1 MRQLRLTETE
11 AQGQFG
17 QKGMTML
24 DIVKLSEDLKT
35 KLQHETDLLMS
46 DRLMTRDV
54 LEARTREL
62 NAKRDDELRR
72 VDQWATQQK
81 ALITEIFSALISEID
96 ADRQRNETNIARM
109 KGEAMPE
116 APAKARNVRHL
127 KAAE

>member
-11 AQGQFG
+11 AQGQSG

-54 LEARTREL
+54 LEARAREL

-109 KGEAMPE
+109 KGEAMSE

>member
-1 MRQLRLTETE
+1 METE
-11 AQGQFG
+11 ARGQSG

-24 DIVKLSEDLKT
+24 DIVKLSEELKT
-35 KLQHETDLLMS
+35 KLQHETDILMS

-109 KGEAMPE
+109 KGETLPE
-116 APAKARNVRHL
+116 APAKPKNVRHL

>member
-1 MRQLRLTETE
+1 METE
-11 AQGQFG
+11 AQGQSG

-62 NAKRDDELRR
+62 NSKRDDELRR

-96 ADRQRNETNIARM
+96 ADRQRNDANIARM
-109 KGEAMPE
+109 KGEAVPE
-116 APAKARNVRHL
+116 APAKPKNVRHL